1 MKHSRLLHLAAWLFA
16 ATLLSSCLSEETEE
30 AGTPGGANRQPLL
43 VSVTDGGLL
52 PAAGTPTRATDTDL
66 QTAFVNGDYIGLYA
80 VKDGQILPEASN
92 LRLGISN
99 GQWYFERG
107 KELYYAG
114 PASGIIYYA
123 YYPYNANQQLSAL
136 VETGSGDALFFAPL
150 IASWSPNKEQDGYGS
165 SYSDSDLM
173 TGTGQL
179 LTSGGSS
186 PSLAFS
192 MTHRMA
198 LNIMQMPY
206 YHCTTTPD
214 GQIAYPANALA
225 WETLQLSDGAKARY
239 VGAGIYRY
247 LTNPVTSTALGG
259 AINGTGIA
267 FSITS
272 DAMVSGRYYLFD
284 QRKELPEHVRAMVP
298 GDYYMSDGTILP
310 FDAAAVTPNCIGVV
324 LKADR
329 DTNGDWVD
337 DSVYKLK
344 DGVTPMPNIHGYV
357 LALSNMP
364 TWSPWIHPLIMAEM
378 GTGQLD
384 TKGFYGYKYTQQI
397 RQYMSD
403 NNLNIQDMGPLY
415 NTTEA
420 YEQERPAPAFTSG
433 WFMLSAGQGAYWVQN
448 KDQLLYAIRKAAGK
462 PSFLWDIAYWTSSED
477 ARAVVNHAWVVNP
490 LFGQMETQPKTTL
503 MVQSWPILAF

>member
-1 MKHSRLLHLAAWLFA
+1 MEAKHKQTAVILPGLLVALRTGIAGSQQLYINHYIKQQDMKHSRLLHLAAWLFA

-30 AGTPGGANRQPLL
+30 AGTSGGANRQPLL

-66 QTAFVNGDYIGLYA
+66 QTAFVSGDYIGLYA

-179 LTSGGSS
+179 LTSGG
-186 PSLAFS
+186 
-192 MTHRMA
+192 
-198 LNIMQMPY
+198 
-206 YHCTTTPD
+206 
-214 GQIAYPANALA
+214 
-225 WETLQLSDGAKARY
+225 
-239 VGAGIYRY
+239 
-247 LTNPVTSTALGG
+247 
-259 AINGTGIA
+259 
-267 FSITS
+267 
-272 DAMVSGRYYLFD
+272 
-284 QRKELPEHVRAMVP
+284 
-298 GDYYMSDGTILP
+298 TILP

-364 TWSPWIHPLIMAEM
+364 TWSPWIHPLIMAEMEM

-462 PSFLWDIAYWTSSED
+462 PSFLWDTAYWTSSED
-477 ARAVVNHAWVVNP
+477 ARVVVDHAWVVNP
-490 LFGQMETQPKTTL
+490 LLGQMETQPKTTL

>member
-66 QTAFVNGDYIGLYA
+66 QTAFVSGDYIGLYA

-179 LTSGGSS
+179 LTSGG
-186 PSLAFS
+186 
-192 MTHRMA
+192 
-198 LNIMQMPY
+198 
-206 YHCTTTPD
+206 
-214 GQIAYPANALA
+214 
-225 WETLQLSDGAKARY
+225 
-239 VGAGIYRY
+239 
-247 LTNPVTSTALGG
+247 
-259 AINGTGIA
+259 
-267 FSITS
+267 
-272 DAMVSGRYYLFD
+272 
-284 QRKELPEHVRAMVP
+284 
-298 GDYYMSDGTILP
+298 TILP

-364 TWSPWIHPLIMAEM
+364 TESPWIHPLIMAEM

-462 PSFLWDIAYWTSSED
+462 PSFLWDTAYWTSSED
-477 ARAVVNHAWVVNP
+477 ARVVVDHAWVVNP
-490 LFGQMETQPKTTL
+490 LLGQMETQPKTTL

>member
-1 MKHSRLLHLAAWLFA
+1 MEAKHKQTAVILPGLLVALRTGIAGSQQLYINYYIKQQDMKHSRLLHLAAWLFA

-66 QTAFVNGDYIGLYA
+66 QTAFVSGDYIGLYA

-179 LTSGGSS
+179 LTSGG
-186 PSLAFS
+186 
-192 MTHRMA
+192 
-198 LNIMQMPY
+198 
-206 YHCTTTPD
+206 
-214 GQIAYPANALA
+214 
-225 WETLQLSDGAKARY
+225 
-239 VGAGIYRY
+239 
-247 LTNPVTSTALGG
+247 
-259 AINGTGIA
+259 
-267 FSITS
+267 
-272 DAMVSGRYYLFD
+272 
-284 QRKELPEHVRAMVP
+284 
-298 GDYYMSDGTILP
+298 TILP

-397 RQYMSD
+397 RQYLSD
-403 NNLNIQDMGPLY
+403 NNLNIQDMGPFY

-448 KDQLLYAIRKAAGK
+448 KDPLLYAMRKAAGK

>member
-30 AGTPGGANRQPLL
+30 AGTSGGANRQPLL

-66 QTAFVNGDYIGLYA
+66 QTAFVSGDYIGLYA

-114 PASGIIYYA
+114 PASGISYYA

-179 LTSGGSS
+179 LTSG
-186 PSLAFS
+186 
-192 MTHRMA
+192 
-198 LNIMQMPY
+198 
-206 YHCTTTPD
+206 
-214 GQIAYPANALA
+214 
-225 WETLQLSDGAKARY
+225 
-239 VGAGIYRY
+239 
-247 LTNPVTSTALGG
+247 
-259 AINGTGIA
+259 
-267 FSITS
+267 
-272 DAMVSGRYYLFD
+272 
-284 QRKELPEHVRAMVP
+284 
-298 GDYYMSDGTILP
+298 GTILP

-364 TWSPWIHPLIMAEM
+364 TWSPWIHPLIMAEMEM

-462 PSFLWDIAYWTSSED
+462 PSFLWDTAYWTSSED
-477 ARAVVNHAWVVNP
+477 ARVVVDHAWVVNP
-490 LFGQMETQPKTTL
+490 LLGQMETQPKTTL

>member
-1 MKHSRLLHLAAWLFA
+1 MEAKHKQTAVILPGLLVALRTGIAGSQQLYINHYIKQQDMKHSRLLHLAAWLFA

-30 AGTPGGANRQPLL
+30 AGTSGGANRQPLL

-179 LTSGGSS
+179 LTSGG
-186 PSLAFS
+186 
-192 MTHRMA
+192 
-198 LNIMQMPY
+198 
-206 YHCTTTPD
+206 
-214 GQIAYPANALA
+214 
-225 WETLQLSDGAKARY
+225 
-239 VGAGIYRY
+239 
-247 LTNPVTSTALGG
+247 
-259 AINGTGIA
+259 
-267 FSITS
+267 
-272 DAMVSGRYYLFD
+272 
-284 QRKELPEHVRAMVP
+284 
-298 GDYYMSDGTILP
+298 TILP

-397 RQYMSD
+397 RQYLSD

-477 ARAVVNHAWVVNP
+477 ARVVVNHAWVVNP